1 MEGTQRRRQVT
12 AGLLAAMAAAATD
25 YGYLAVIHSQGA
37 TDPLTGAV
45 PFVSGYIAAIAAA
58 ALIGLAFILASR
70 MAAAKTAF
78 LAAAAGSAALGFL
91 AIFSIGLALLITAA
105 LLSVTAGT
113 VGPIPGPRPW
123 LWPMSAAAFAV
134 VALIVGFVVVGV
146 F

>member
-58 ALIGLAFILASR
+58 ALIGLALILASR